1 MKKLILGL
9 IFSSIMLVTTSAKAA
24 GEKVMISDL
33 SWTGAKVIGHI
44 IKAVINGPLNSE
56 AEIVQGLSDGNLIM
70 AGMDKGDGKIDVYT
84 DLWMP
89 NRQGIWDQYI
99 DGNKTVAVNTP
110 YKGTQ
115 DM

>member
-44 IKAVINGPLNSE
+44 IKAVIN
-56 AEIVQGLSDGNLIM
+56 LSLIH
-70 AGMDKGDGKIDVYT
+70 I
-84 DLWMP
+84 
-89 NRQGIWDQYI
+89 
-99 DGNKTVAVNTP
+99 
-110 YKGTQ
+110 
-115 DM
+115 

>member
-24 GEKVMISDL
+24 GEKVRISDL

-56 AEIVQGLSDGNLIM
+56 AEIVQGFSDGNLIM
-70 AGMDKGDGKIDVYT
+70 AGMDKGDGKIEVYT

-89 NRQGIWDQYI
+89 NRQGIWDQ
-99 DGNKTVAVNTP
+99 
-110 YKGTQ
+110 
-115 DM
+115 

>member
-1 MKKLILGL
+1 M
-9 IFSSIMLVTTSAKAA
+9 TSAKAA

-70 AGMDKGDGKIDVYT
+70 AGMDKGDGKIDV
-84 DLWMP
+84 
-89 NRQGIWDQYI
+89 
-99 DGNKTVAVNTP
+99 
-110 YKGTQ
+110 
-115 DM
+115 